1 MTDPPSERRVRRV
14 APASAGRIGPERRT
28 ARRAARRRQTMK
40 RFVLLI
46 SGLVIVAA
54 VVSLLLVFVGAPGGK
69 SGAATT
75 QTTHTTRT
83 TQAAGQG
90 SEATAAPQTTL
101 LAVQQ
106 GGKTPVFVLLHPLL
120 TGGVVMGMPGPTLVK
135 TSEGFKTLADLE
147 AGGQGGTLA
156 SSLTDMLGAKVSG
169 VAVVE
174 WTELL
179 RVLSQAGVGG
189 PRPGTLGSDSTAASQ
204 VVDAVGAVANSTGTD
219 AGRSA
224 VKGMVLKGDTAAL
237 DVTLKA
243 LGSGG
248 WSQVT
253 LPGKAVEGL
262 NFAYFEPDVAV
273 AKTLLEGKSSG
284 AAISLEVQNGSG
296 LVAGAEK
303 AAEVL
308 KPLGYTLLP
317 VKNADGFPDVQTTRI
332 IASPDTAVE
341 AARVRTLLG
350 VGTVEQDAD
359 QPVGHVVVIVGKDFV
374 PPAA

>member
-1 MTDPPSERRVRRV
+1 
-14 APASAGRIGPERRT
+14 
-28 ARRAARRRQTMK
+28 
-40 RFVLLI
+40 
-46 SGLVIVAA
+46 
-54 VVSLLLVFVGAPGGK
+54 
-69 SGAATT
+69 
-75 QTTHTTRT
+75 
-83 TQAAGQG
+83 
-90 SEATAAPQTTL
+90 
-101 LAVQQ
+101 
-106 GGKTPVFVLLHPLL
+106 
-120 TGGVVMGMPGPTLVK
+120 
-135 TSEGFKTLADLE
+135 
-147 AGGQGGTLA
+147 
-156 SSLTDMLGAKVSG
+156 MLGAKVSG

-189 PRPGTLGSDSTAASQ
+189 SRPGTLGSDSTAASQ
-204 VVDAVGAVANSTGTD
+204 AIDAVGALASSTGTA

-224 VKGMVLKGDTAAL
+224 VQGMVLKGDTAAL

-253 LPGKAVEGL
+253 PPGKDVEGL
-262 NFAYFEPDVAV
+262 DFAYFEPDVAV

-332 IASPDTAVE
+332 IASSDTAVE

-350 VGTVEQDAD
+350 VGTVEQDAT

-374 PPAA
+374 PPTS